1 MRTASTLVL
10 LLAIAGVPGAAHSET
25 WQARGELMADRSVTN
40 CDKVLDP
47 GIFELVAGAF
57 SLSNKLGKMFTITVP
72 ADGEIK
78 HVYQSPSNAHF
89 EISGNVKSRDLR
101 LRNSDTNCSWK
112 LIPQSS

>member
-1 MRTASTLVL
+1 MRTAWTLVP
-10 LLAIAGVPGAAHSET
+10 LLAIAGVPGVAYSET
-25 WQARGELMADRSVTN
+25 WQARGELLADKSVTN

-47 GIFELVAGAF
+47 SRFELVASDF

-72 ADGEIK
+72 ADGEIQ
-78 HVYQSPSNAHF
+78 HFYQSPSSAHF

-112 LIPQSS
+112 LISQ